1 VAKENE
7 AQEAPA
13 AAAGGA
19 AAPPEPKR
27 RVSRRLLL
35 FVILPLVLLLAG
47 GAGYYFFFFKKAQ
60 DEAKANA
67 EKPPPP
73 PKTYVFYNLP
83 GFVVNLPSSV
93 AGRTSFLKV
102 TISLELDSQ
111 ADVQKVQAVM
121 PRIVDHVQSYLRE
134 LRPEDVKG
142 TAGISRMRQEMLDR
156 VAAAAPG
163 AKVDD
168 VLLQE
173 LLLQ

>member
-1 VAKENE
+1 MAKENE
-7 AQEAPA
+7 VPEAPA
-13 AAAGGA
+13 AAAGA

-47 GAGYYFFFFKKAQ
+47 GAAYYFFSFKKAQ
-60 DEAKANA
+60 DEAKAND
-67 EKPPPP
+67 KPPPP

-83 GFVVNLPSSV
+83 GFVVNLPSAN

-111 ADVQKVQAVM
+111 ADVPKVQAVM

-142 TAGISRMRQEMLDR
+142 TAGIARMRQEMLDR

>member
-1 VAKENE
+1 MAKEG
-7 AQEAPA
+7 EAPEAPEA
-13 AAAGGA
+13 AAAISGGA
-19 AAPPEPKR
+19 EPKTR
-27 RVSRRLLL
+27 LSKRRLLL
-35 FVILPLVLLLAG
+35 FVILPLLLLLAG
-47 GAGYYFFFFKKAQ
+47 GAGYYYFFVFSKNKN
-60 DEAKANA
+60 EAA

-83 GFVVNLPSSV
+83 GFVVNLQSSA

-102 TISLELDSQ
+102 TISLELEST
-111 ADVQKVQAVM
+111 ADIAAVQAVM

-134 LRPEDVKG
+134 LRPEDLRG
-142 TAGISRMRQEMLDR
+142 TTALTRFRQEMLDR
-156 VAAAAPG
+156 VQAAAPN

>member
-1 VAKENE
+1 MAKENE

-13 AAAGGA
+13 AAAGA

-47 GAGYYFFFFKKAQ
+47 GAAYYFFFFKKAQ
-60 DEAKANA
+60 DETKA

-83 GFVVNLPSSV
+83 GFVVNLPSPT

-111 ADVQKVQAVM
+111 ADVPKVQAVM

-156 VAAAAPG
+156 VVAAAPG

>member
-13 AAAGGA
+13 AGGGGGA
-19 AAPPEPKR
+19 PAEPKR

-60 DEAKANA
+60 DEAAKA

-83 GFVVNLPSSV
+83 GFVVNLPSST

-102 TISLELDSQ
+102 TISLELDSP
-111 ADVQKVQAVM
+111 ADVPKVQSVM

-142 TAGISRMRQEMLDR
+142 TAGISRMRQEMLNR

>member
-1 VAKENE
+1 MAKENE

-13 AAAGGA
+13 GGGGDA
-19 AAPPEPKR
+19 AAPAEPKR
-27 RVSRRLLL
+27 RFSRRLLL
-35 FVILPLVLLLAG
+35 FVILPLLLLLAG

-60 DEAKANA
+60 EQAKA

-83 GFVVNLPSSV
+83 GFVVNLPSST

-111 ADVQKVQAVM
+111 ADVPKVQAVM

-142 TAGISRMRQEMLDR
+142 TAGISRMRQEMLNR

>member
-1 VAKENE
+1 MAKENE

-19 AAPPEPKR
+19 AAPPPEPKR

-60 DEAKANA
+60 DETKAD
-67 EKPPPP
+67 KPPPP

-83 GFVVNLPSSV
+83 GFVVNLPSST

-111 ADVQKVQAVM
+111 ADVPKVQAVM

-156 VAAAAPG
+156 VVAAAPG

>member
-1 VAKENE
+1 MAKENE
-7 AQEAPA
+7 AQEAPV

-60 DEAKANA
+60 DETKA

-83 GFVVNLPSSV
+83 GFVVNLPSST

-111 ADVQKVQAVM
+111 ADVPKVQAVM

-156 VAAAAPG
+156 VVAAAPG

>member
-7 AQEAPA
+7 AQEAPV

-60 DEAKANA
+60 DETKA

-83 GFVVNLPSSV
+83 GFVVNLPSST

-111 ADVQKVQAVM
+111 ADVPKVQAVM

-156 VAAAAPG
+156 VVAAAPG

>member
-1 VAKENE
+1 MAKENE

-13 AAAGGA
+13 AAAGGP

-60 DEAKANA
+60 DETKA

-83 GFVVNLPSSV
+83 GFVVNLPSST

-111 ADVQKVQAVM
+111 ADVAKVQAVM

-156 VAAAAPG
+156 VVAAAPG

>member
-1 VAKENE
+1 VAKEPV
-7 AQEAPA
+7 APEAPA
-13 AAAGGA
+13 AGGGA
-19 AAPPEPKR
+19 APAEPKR
-27 RVSRRLLL
+27 RVSRGLLL

-60 DEAKANA
+60 EAAQA

-83 GFVVNLPSSV
+83 GFVVNLPAA

-111 ADVQKVQAVM
+111 ADVPKVQAVM
-121 PRIVDHVQSYLRE
+121 PRIVDHVQAYLRE
-134 LRPEDVKG
+134 LRPEDVRG
-142 TAGISRMRQEMLDR
+142 TAGIQRMRQEMLDR
-156 VAAAAPG
+156 VTEAAPG

>member
-19 AAPPEPKR
+19 AAPPPEPKR

-60 DEAKANA
+60 DETKAD
-67 EKPPPP
+67 KPPPP

-83 GFVVNLPSSV
+83 GFVVNLPSST

-111 ADVQKVQAVM
+111 ADVPKVQAVM

-156 VAAAAPG
+156 VVAAAPG

>member
-1 VAKENE
+1 MAKEDE
-7 AQEAPA
+7 AADA
-13 AAAGGA
+13 GAGGA
-19 AAPPEPKR
+19 EPKR
-27 RVSRRLLL
+27 RSSRRLLL
-35 FVILPLVLLLAG
+35 FVILPLLLLLAG

-60 DEAKANA
+60 DETKA

-83 GFVVNLPSSV
+83 GFVVNLPSST

-111 ADVQKVQAVM
+111 ADVPKVQAVM

-156 VAAAAPG
+156 VVAAAPG

>member
-7 AQEAPA
+7 APTAPA
-13 AAAGGA
+13 GGDG
-19 AAPPEPKR
+19 PPAEPKR
-27 RVSRRLLL
+27 RFSRRLLL
-35 FVILPLVLLLAG
+35 FVILPMLLLLAG
-47 GAGYYFFFFKKAQ
+47 GTGSYFFFFKKPK
-60 DEAKANA
+60 EESEA
-67 EKPPPP
+67 EKKPPP

-83 GFVVNLPSSV
+83 GFVVNLPSTS
-93 AGRTSFLKV
+93 GRTSFLKV
-102 TISLELDSQ
+102 TISLELDSA
-111 ADVQKVQAVM
+111 ADVPLVQAVM

-142 TAGISRMRQEMLDR
+142 TAGISRMRQEMLER

>member
-1 VAKENE
+1 MAKENE

-13 AAAGGA
+13 AGGGA
-19 AAPPEPKR
+19 GAAEPKR
-27 RVSRRLLL
+27 RFSRRLLL
-35 FVILPLVLLLAG
+35 FVILPMVLLLAG

-60 DEAKANA
+60 EQAKA

-83 GFVVNLPSSV
+83 GFVVNLPSST

-111 ADVQKVQAVM
+111 ADVPKVQAVM

-142 TAGISRMRQEMLDR
+142 TAGISRLRQEMLER

>member
-1 VAKENE
+1 MAKENE

-13 AAAGGA
+13 AGGGA
-19 AAPPEPKR
+19 GEPKR
-27 RVSRRLLL
+27 RFSRRLLL
-35 FVILPLVLLLAG
+35 FVILPMVLLLAG

-60 DEAKANA
+60 EQAKA

-83 GFVVNLPSSV
+83 GFVVNLPSST

-111 ADVQKVQAVM
+111 ADVPKVQAVM

-142 TAGISRMRQEMLDR
+142 TAGISRLRQEMLDR